1 MSPPLDE
8 ATLARDILPR
18 FRIPG
23 TPVTVRRF
31 GSGLIND
38 TFLCEHEEQ
47 GRRRTYVLQ
56 RINTSVF
63 TEPLRVMENVETVT
77 THIVDRLR
85 REGVRDPEAV
95 TPALV
100 RTLDGASYLVDPRGG
115 FWRAFHFIE
124 SCTVYDRVADPRLAR
139 EVGRAL
145 GRFQSLVADLPPAKL
160 HDTLPGFHHT
170 DRYLG
175 QYDEALRSD
184 AEHRARDVGP
194 AQDAVEHHRSLAT
207 ALTGPLAAGTIPVR
221 VVHNDPKVNNVMIN
235 AGTGEAVCMV
245 DLDTVKAGTVL
256 FDFGDC
262 VRSAANPLGEDAQDL
277 DAVRLDLALF
287 AAIAE
292 GYLAEAGSFLTRQ
305 ETDLLTTS
313 VKVITFE
320 LGLRFLTDHLRG
332 DTYFRIR
339 YPGHNLHRARVQFRL
354 LESIEKIEGAMCDIV
369 RSLLAKQ

>member
-1 MSPPLDE
+1 M
-8 ATLARDILPR
+8 TLTGVVLPR
-18 FRIPG
+18 FRVPG
-23 TPVTVRRF
+23 TLVTARRF

-38 TFLCEHEEQ
+38 TFLCEYEDQ
-47 GRRRTYVLQ
+47 GGRRTYVLQ

-63 TEPLRVMENVETVT
+63 TEPVHVMENVERVT

-85 REGVRDPEAV
+85 RDGVADPEAV

-100 RTLDGASYLVDPRGG
+100 RTLDGASYFVDLRGG

-139 EVGRAL
+139 EIGRAL

-160 HDTLPGFHHT
+160 HDTLPDFHHT

-184 AEHRARDVGP
+184 AGHRARGVGP
-194 AQDAVEHHRSLAT
+194 EQDVVEQHRSLAT

-221 VVHNDPKVNNVMIN
+221 VVHNDPKVNNVMIH

-245 DLDTVKAGTVL
+245 DLDTVKSGTVL

-292 GYLAEAGSFLTRQ
+292 GYLAEARSFLTPG
-305 ETDLLTTS
+305 EIVLLTTS

-332 DTYFRIR
+332 DAYFRIR

-354 LESIEKIEGAMCDIV
+354 LERVEANEEKMRDIIGSI
-369 RSLLAKQ
+369 LAKQ

>member
-1 MSPPLDE
+1 MAL
-8 ATLARDILPR
+8 TRVVLPR

-23 TPVTVRRF
+23 TLVTVRRF

-38 TFLCEHEEQ
+38 TFLCEYEEQ

-63 TEPLRVMENVETVT
+63 TEPVHVMENVETVT

-85 REGVRDPEAV
+85 REGVTDPEAV

-100 RTLDGASYLVDPRGG
+100 RTLDGASYLIDPRGG

-139 EVGRAL
+139 EIGRAL

-184 AEHRARDVGP
+184 AGHRARDIGP
-194 AQDAVEHHRSLAT
+194 ERDAVEQRRSLAT

-221 VVHNDPKVNNVMIN
+221 AVHNDPKVNNVMIHT
-235 AGTGEAVCMV
+235 GTGEAVCMV
-245 DLDTVKAGTVL
+245 DLDTVKPGTVL

-277 DAVRLDLALF
+277 GAVRLDLALF

-292 GYLAEAGSFLTRQ
+292 GYLAGARSFLTPG
-305 ETDLLTTS
+305 EIDLLTTS

-354 LESIEKIEGAMCDIV
+354 LESVEADEEKMKTIIGSI
-369 RSLLAKQ
+369 LA